1 MEVVI
6 IKEMKTATP
15 VEALKKGHHQGD
27 EDQSIGRSAGK
38 RSSPSG

>member
-1 MEVVI
+1 
-6 IKEMKTATP
+6 MKTNPWEGAWGN
-15 VEALKKGHHQGD
+15 GHHQGD